1 MLPKGV
7 RILSTQRY
15 LTGGASQNNFA
26 NFNLATHVGD
36 DSEHVAHNRQL
47 LIDHFQ
53 LPSAPKYL
61 EQIHSD
67 ICLDASGDACMGDAV
82 ITDQPNTLCLVMT
95 ADCLPIFA
103 ASSDGQQVG
112 VAHAGWKGIVG
123 GVIESFISRF
133 QTQDLYIHFG
143 PAISKAHF
151 EVGKEVLAQYLDKD
165 PNLAEA
171 FEQRDRR
178 YYLDLYQAARIILT
192 QLGVQQISGGD
203 QCTYTQ
209 DEQYFSYRRDGQHS
223 GRMANLIYF
232 E

>member
-36 DSEHVAHNRQL
+36 DPAHVAHNRQL
-47 LIDHFQ
+47 LIDHFK

-61 EQIHSD
+61 EQIHSA
-67 ICLDASGDACMGDAV
+67 ICLDASGDTCMGDAA
-82 ITDQPNTLCLVMT
+82 ITNQPNTLCLVMT

-103 ASSDGQQVG
+103 VRGDGQQVG

-123 GVIESFISRF
+123 GVIESFVSRF
-133 QTQDLYIHFG
+133 PSQDLHIHFG
-143 PAISKAHF
+143 PAISQAHF
-151 EVGKEVLAQYLDKD
+151 EVGEEVLAQYLDKD
-165 PNLAEA
+165 PNLGEA
-171 FEQRDRR
+171 FEQRDGR

-192 QLGVQQISGGD
+192 QLGIQQISGGD
-203 QCTYTQ
+203 QCTYAQ
-209 DEQYFSYRRDGQHS
+209 GEQYFSYRRDGQYS